1 MPGVAGVPPGLQ
13 GPSGAPLRLETPLNS
28 HAVPTEHKKSLWPQP
43 RFLLCPETPRI
54 FTGLHFGRG
63 SRFLWYRS
71 ESRMIKSS
79 EIWAMTGNSWVQ
91 MESMLGV
98 RSQGEV
104 RRVLAT
110 HGFKRARNR
119 SGFSVGPCLRCSES
133 QSVEF
138 LNAKHI
144 CGGCESKL
152 KKKPDPVLEEERTSF
167 RRRMARTR
175 GPNTH
180 RWTREEVQAIAD
192 GKLRQVAPD

>member
-1 MPGVAGVPPGLQ
+1 MCAPGASRPL
-13 GPSGAPLRLETPLNS
+13 GAPLRLESPLNS
-28 HAVPTEHKKSLWPQP
+28 YPMPTEHKKPLRPQP

-54 FTGLHFGRG
+54 FTGLHSGRS
-63 SRFLWYRS
+63 SRFLWYWS

-98 RSQGEV
+98 RNQGEV
-104 RRVLAT
+104 RHVLAT

-119 SGFSVGPCLRCSES
+119 SGFSVGPCLRCNES

-144 CGGCESKL
+144 CQGCESEL
-152 KKKPDPVLEEERTSF
+152 EKKPDPMLEKERTSS
-167 RRRMARTR
+167 RRRRARTR
-175 GPNTH
+175 GPNSH
-180 RWTREEVQAIAD
+180 RWTREEVRAVTDREA
-192 GKLRQVAPD
+192 RQVVPD